1 MIVGTGVCEALA
13 TELSL
18 VWLEA
23 VSLLVASVVSVA
35 SVTVALALLARLED
49 LGQEHPLEEA
59 EAEAGQE
66 GGHQTVQGG
75 ASIRTQAQQRG
86 QGSPKT
92 SSPCVTFLTEFSELL

>member
-1 MIVGTGVCEALA
+1 MGTGVCEALA

-23 VSLLVASVVSVA
+23 VSLLVASVA

-75 ASIRTQAQQRG
+75 ATIRAQAQQRG

>member
-1 MIVGTGVCEALA
+1 MGTDVCEALT

-23 VSLLVASVVSVA
+23 LSLLVASVT

-49 LGQEHPLEEA
+49 LCQEHPLEEA

-75 ASIRTQAQQRG
+75 ATIRTQAQQRG

-92 SSPCVTFLTEFSELL
+92 SSS

>member
-1 MIVGTGVCEALA
+1 MIVGTGVFEAF
-13 TELSL
+13 TTGLSL
-18 VWLEA
+18 VWLET
-23 VSLLVASVVSVA
+23 VSLLVASVA

-75 ASIRTQAQQRG
+75 ATIRTQAQQRG

-92 SSPCVTFLTEFSELL
+92 SSPVDACHLLS

>member
-1 MIVGTGVCEALA
+1 MGTGVCEALA

-23 VSLLVASVVSVA
+23 VSLLVASVA

-59 EAEAGQE
+59 ESEAGQE

-86 QGSPKT
+86 KGSPKT

>member
-1 MIVGTGVCEALA
+1 MGTGVCEALT

-23 VSLLVASVVSVA
+23 MSLLVASVT

-75 ASIRTQAQQRG
+75 ATIRTQAKQRG
-86 QGSPKT
+86 QGSGGT
-92 SSPCVTFLTEFSELL
+92 SSP

>member
-1 MIVGTGVCEALA
+1 M
-13 TELSL
+13 
-18 VWLEA
+18 
-23 VSLLVASVVSVA
+23 ASVVSVT
-35 SVTVALALLARLED
+35 SVTVALALLAWLED

-86 QGSPKT
+86 QGSGGT
-92 SSPCVTFLTEFSELL
+92 SRP

>member
-1 MIVGTGVCEALA
+1 MGTGVSEALT

-23 VSLLVASVVSVA
+23 VSLLVASVT

-75 ASIRTQAQQRG
+75 ATIRTQAQQRG
-86 QGSPKT
+86 QGRPYID
-92 SSPCVTFLTEFSELL
+92 

>member
-23 VSLLVASVVSVA
+23 VSLLVASVT

-75 ASIRTQAQQRG
+75 ATIRTQAQQRG

>member
-1 MIVGTGVCEALA
+1 MGTGVCEALT

-23 VSLLVASVVSVA
+23 VSLLVASVT

-75 ASIRTQAQQRG
+75 ASIRTQA
-86 QGSPKT
+86 
-92 SSPCVTFLTEFSELL
+92 

>member
-1 MIVGTGVCEALA
+1 MGTGVSEALT

-23 VSLLVASVVSVA
+23 VSLLVASVT

-75 ASIRTQAQQRG
+75 ATIRTQAKQRG
-86 QGSPKT
+86 QGSGGT
-92 SSPCVTFLTEFSELL
+92 SSP